1 MKLISFVLAML
12 ATPALAATSVDA
24 GGLVGIIIAIIVIG
38 AICWLL
44 WWLIGYLGIPEP
56 FNKIARGVIAV
67 VAVLFLINL
76 LLSLSGSSFA
86 TFR

>member
-1 MKLISFVLAML
+1 ML